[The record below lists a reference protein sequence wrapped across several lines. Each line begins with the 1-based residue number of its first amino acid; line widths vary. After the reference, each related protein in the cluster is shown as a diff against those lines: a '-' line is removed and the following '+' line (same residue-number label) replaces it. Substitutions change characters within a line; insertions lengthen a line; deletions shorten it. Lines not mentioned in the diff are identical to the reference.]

1 MPKYEAAVILMEK
14 ALDEIDFLIGDK
26 PNNFDELLNQQS
38 FEVFSDEVINLLSE
52 ISDTLFKSP
61 KIREFPDVATF
72 AFYCRKA
79 NLNSI
84 KKEYAND
91 RSLHFG
97 KGIVFHIAPSNVPV
111 NFAYSLF
118 AGLIS
123 GNINIVRVPSKK
135 FEQVDIIVSAIKNV
149 INNQRFYSLF
159 SKRVYL
165 IRYNRDSIATELFS
179 GFCDVRVIW
188 GGDNSINEIRK
199 SKILPKSTDITFSD
213 RYSIAIINAQNYLDY
228 ENKMKVA
235 YDFYND
241 TYLFDQNAC
250 TSPQIVYWLGSN
262 EDIIKAQSI
271 FWDKLKDILIEK
283 KFELQPIL
291 SIDKL
296 TTFFTQAICQNNI
309 VRDLQSTN
317 SIWRVK
323 NLSVE
328 KNVELYKCSSGY
340 FNESTILSLDELIPV
355 INRRFQTIGYFG
367 FDKQE
372 LSSWVKKSKI
382 SGVDRLVPIGKTMD
396 FSMTWD
402 GYDLIASLSRK
413 ITIL

>member
-1 MPKYEAAVILMEK
+1 VIPMERV
-14 ALDEIDFLIGDK
+14 LDEIDFLVGDK
-26 PNNFDELLNQQS
+26 FNNVDELLNQQS
-38 FEVFSDEVINLLSE
+38 FEVFSDKVVSLLSE
-52 ISDTLFKSP
+52 ISDNLFKFP

-84 KKEYAND
+84 KKEYVNEN
-91 RSLHFG
+91 SLHFG

-118 AGLIS
+118 AGLIA
-123 GNINIVRVPSKK
+123 GNINIVRVPSKN
-135 FEQVDIIVSAIKNV
+135 FEQVDIIVNVIKNV
-149 INNQRFYSLF
+149 INKQNFFSLF
-159 SKRVYL
+159 SKRIYL
-165 IRYNRDSIATELFS
+165 IRYNRDSIATEYFS
-179 GFCDVRVIW
+179 GFCDIRVIW
-188 GGDNSINEIRK
+188 GGDNTINEIRK

-213 RYSIAIINAQNYLDY
+213 RYSIAIIKAQSYLEY
-228 ENKMKVA
+228 VNKIKVA

-250 TSPQIVYWLGSN
+250 TSPQIIYWLGSN
-262 EDIIKAQSI
+262 EDILKAQAI

-291 SIDKL
+291 SINKL
-296 TTFFTQAICQNNI
+296 TTFFTQAICQDNI

-328 KNVELYKCSSGY
+328 KNIELYKCGSGY
-340 FNESTILSLDELIPV
+340 FNESSISSLDELIPV
-355 INRRFQTIGYFG
+355 INRKFQTIGYFG
-367 FDKQE
+367 FEKQE
-372 LSSWVKKSKI
+372 LSSWVKKSRI
-382 SGVDRLVPIGKTMD
+382 LGVDRVVQIGKTMD

-402 GYDLIASLSRK
+402 GYDLISSLSRK
-413 ITIL
+413 IIIS